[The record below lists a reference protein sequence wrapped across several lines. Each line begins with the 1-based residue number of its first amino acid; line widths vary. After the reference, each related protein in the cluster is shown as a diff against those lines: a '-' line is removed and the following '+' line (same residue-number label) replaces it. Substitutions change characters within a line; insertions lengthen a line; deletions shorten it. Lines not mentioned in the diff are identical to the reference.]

1 MLEEKVEEK
10 NKPQGKHS
18 KLMPHKFDY
27 WGDILEENKYAWRCH
42 TCHALEFTKKDEIKI
57 EKYDDIGEDGAPY

>member
-1 MLEEKVEEK
+1 
-10 NKPQGKHS
+10 
-18 KLMPHKFDY
+18 KFDY

-57 EKYDDIGEDGAPY
+57 EKYDDIGEDGAPYVNYSGLKA